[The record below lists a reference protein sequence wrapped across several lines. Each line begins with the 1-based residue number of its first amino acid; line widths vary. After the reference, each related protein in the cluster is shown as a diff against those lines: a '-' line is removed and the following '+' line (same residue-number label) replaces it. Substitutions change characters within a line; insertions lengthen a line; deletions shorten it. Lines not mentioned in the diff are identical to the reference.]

1 MNLVCSVMRK
11 KLVNTCFLIVQL
23 LKGVISEI
31 LGVTVGDNM
40 VNIGK
45 FWLSNKRNGLVNIL
59 TSLLLSLV
67 DLETQE

>member
-1 MNLVCSVMRK
+1 
-11 KLVNTCFLIVQL
+11 
-23 LKGVISEI
+23 
-31 LGVTVGDNM
+31 M

-45 FWLSNKRNGLVNIL
+45 FWLFNKRNGLVNIL